1 MMLML
6 TTLSGMAH
14 AADVAGGSIAGVELA
29 VHTDGDRDEVPS
41 DADKAYPHHHTV
53 CHGHDVGK
61 PMQPDTPWAHVPPD
75 MQAVAA
81 LAAPLHGTAGT
92 VDLRP
97 PQA

>member
-1 MMLML
+1 MLML

-14 AADVAGGSIAGVELA
+14 AAEVVGGRIAGVALS
-29 VHTDGDRDEVPS
+29 VHTDGDSDEVPA
-41 DADKAYPHHHTV
+41 DADKGYPHHHSV

-61 PMQPDTPWAHVPPD
+61 PTHSDTPWSSIDPD
-75 MQAVAA
+75 MLAIAA
-81 LAAPLHGTAGT
+81 LIAPMKGRAGH